1 MGAIASGGVV
11 VLNKQVLRALRVA
24 DEVLQAAIAQQREEL
39 LRRERLYRD
48 HRPPQEIRGR
58 IAILVDDGVATGASM
73 KAAIEGLQREP
84 AQVVVAVPVAS
95 ATAEKNLGLLVDD
108 FICLATP
115 EPFFGVGQWY
125 DDFRQL
131 GDDEV
136 RLACWSVRTA
146 IHSHTKGEHHENI
159 DAAGRGPHPG
169 RQGRLGRHVPRA
181 RGCPGRGGLRP
192 RQRQQSPQPAQS
204 FRGRGAQRRE
214 TGFIST
220 SCRDMPRGG
229 EGSRGFQATS

>member
-1 MGAIASGGVV
+1 MIFKDRADAGRQLASALQHCANRPNVLVLGLPRGGVPVAFEVAAALQTPLDVFVVRKLGAPGHEELAMGAIASGGVV

-73 KAAIEGLQREP
+73 KAAIEGLRQREP

-136 RLACWSVRTA
+136 RRLLERAYCDPFT
-146 IHSHTKGEHHENI
+146 HKG
-159 DAAGRGPHPG
+159 G
-169 RQGRLGRHVPRA
+169 
-181 RGCPGRGGLRP
+181 
-192 RQRQQSPQPAQS
+192 
-204 FRGRGAQRRE
+204 
-214 TGFIST
+214 T
-220 SCRDMPRGG
+220 S
-229 EGSRGFQATS
+229 